1 MSWQLP
7 SLASLRTLEAAAR
20 HLSFTRAATELN
32 LTPSAVSRQIRHME
46 DYLGVA
52 LFQRIKKRLVLTEAG
67 RRYVYDIR
75 AGMELMQSATVNL
88 LANQGRG
95 GMLTVATP
103 PAFGVKWLIP
113 RLDGFAS
120 QHPDVHVNLAT
131 RAKPFDFEAQ
141 RIDAAI
147 HYGNNDWPGAI
158 VERLLGEE
166 LITACSPAYLARW
179 PGRKAKA
186 ADLPRHVLLQQT
198 SRHNNWQEWLEQNDA
213 AHVNPWAGPRF
224 EHVYMVMQAAIAGLG
239 IALLPR
245 LLVLDEV
252 ASGRL
257 VIPFP
262 GTLHTQDAYCL
273 VYPASKKSD
282 PRLVLFRHWL
292 LEQART

>member
-46 DYLGVA
+46 DYLGVP
-52 LFQRIKKRLVLTEAG
+52 LFQRVQKRLVLTEAG
-67 RRYVYDIR
+67 RQYVRDIR

-88 LANQGRG
+88 LANQGKG
-95 GMLTVATP
+95 GMLNLATP

-113 RLDGFAS
+113 RLDGFAEK
-120 QHPDVHVNLAT
+120 HPDILVNLST
-131 RAKPFDFEAQ
+131 RAKPFDFEQ
-141 RIDAAI
+141 ERIDAAI
-147 HYGNNDWPGAI
+147 HYGSNDWPGA
-158 VERLLGEE
+158 VTERLLGEE
-166 LITACSPAYLARW
+166 LITACSPDYLARW
-179 PGRKAKA
+179 PAGKARL

-198 SRHNNWQEWLEQNDA
+198 SRHNNWQEWLGQNGA
-213 AHVNPWAGPRF
+213 GHVNPWAGPRF
-224 EHVYMVMQAAIAGLG
+224 EHVYMVMQAAVAGLG

-262 GTLHTQDAYCL
+262 ATLVTQDAYCL
-273 VYPASKKSD
+273 VYPAAKKSD
-282 PRLVLFRHWL
+282 PKLSVFRQWL
-292 LEQART
+292 LEQARA